1 MTHFWISRRKP
12 AGAPGGE
19 ACVTPKGWPA
29 SPRNGRDPHFRPLKN
44 GTRSAAV
51 ESLPAQPSGAG
62 CICARHT
69 AASVAARNGAVRAI
83 VIIAGLLLSASAAH
97 AIECQSSPSPSNKN
111 QWAWRLIDN
120 KKCWYTGEPG
130 MDKSKLHWAADADRA
145 PEPAQRTAPDPPKR
159 TAPVGIGPTVPA
171 SEIDWAA
178 RLASANSESS
188 AMSIPAGT
196 DAVGTESNAP
206 PQRDAASPSA
216 ALVGALIFVL
226 LTLWAL
232 AARAFLLQ
240 QMPPPATIKRAGP
253 RAGLNLGR
261 LCRRGGPDVQTCRN
275 LDGRRSYRCGL
286 LGRRLGLFGQ
296 RHYGDPHRQ

>member
-1 MTHFWISRRKP
+1 MSVRQRVHWVLAEPDHI
-12 AGAPGGE
+12 G
-19 ACVTPKGWPA
+19 
-29 SPRNGRDPHFRPLKN
+29 L
-44 GTRSAAV
+44 AV
-51 ESLPAQPSGAG
+51 
-62 CICARHT
+62 
-69 AASVAARNGAVRAI
+69 V
-83 VIIAGLLLSASAAH
+83 
-97 AIECQSSPSPSNKN
+97 
-111 QWAWRLIDN
+111 
-120 KKCWYTGEPG
+120 
-130 MDKSKLHWAADADRA
+130 AADADRA

-232 AARAFLLQ
+232 AAREVSLQ
-240 QMPPPATIKRAGP
+240 QMPPPARRALNDLCPFELGKRAEHVSV
-253 RAGLNLGR
+253 NLLSGF
-261 LCRRGGPDVQTCRN
+261 C
-275 LDGRRSYRCGL
+275 S
-286 LGRRLGLFGQ
+286 
-296 RHYGDPHRQ
+296 